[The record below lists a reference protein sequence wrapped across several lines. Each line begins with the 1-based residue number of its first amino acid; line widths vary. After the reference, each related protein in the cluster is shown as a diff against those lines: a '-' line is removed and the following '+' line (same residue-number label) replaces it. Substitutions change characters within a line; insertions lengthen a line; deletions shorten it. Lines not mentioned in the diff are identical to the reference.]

1 METLLKRLYDKI
13 VTDSIKFPFSFLEDN
28 LHKIDDMLQDQYKD
42 GKLLW
47 FILDCYEEIIKNLP
61 D

>member
-1 METLLKRLYDKI
+1 METLLKQLYDKI
-13 VTDSIKFPFSFLEDN
+13 VTDSIKFPFSFLEGN